1 MFIFT
6 EKEAD
11 SPGQIRY
18 MALLL
23 DICSEE
29 SGREIRTLFGLL
41 LTRLGLRGSDN
52 DNEWTVRDV
61 CRGRAMPTMSRSF

>member
-11 SPGQIRY
+11 SPGQIRC

-29 SGREIRTLFGLL
+29 SRREIRTLFGLVN
-41 LTRLGLRGSDN
+41 TTEAEEGVIMIMNGL
-52 DNEWTVRDV
+52 
-61 CRGRAMPTMSRSF
+61 